1 MIKKTQIQLTLR
13 SLLCIAISDDYVN
26 DIINDIIDD
35 VYEDVATCADQEN
48 WNEDDVRL
56 AVGRVLCDRLGIER

>member
-1 MIKKTQIQLTLR
+1 MIYKPQIQLTLR
-13 SLLCIAISDDYVN
+13 SLLGAAISDDYVN

-35 VYEDVATCADQEN
+35 VYEDVATCADQEK